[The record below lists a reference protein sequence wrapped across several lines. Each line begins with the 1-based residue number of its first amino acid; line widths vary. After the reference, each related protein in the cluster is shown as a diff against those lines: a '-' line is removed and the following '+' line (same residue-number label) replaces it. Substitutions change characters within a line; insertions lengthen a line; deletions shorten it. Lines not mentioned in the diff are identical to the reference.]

1 MNREGTMEKITEK
14 NILSKIT
21 EIYIIVMVMIFPLCI
36 DSTGFFRILEAKYS
50 YFLIINVIYISA
62 IIITILY
69 YLLFKK
75 TNIFKEI
82 KFHKIQWAVVG
93 FLIINIIS
101 TFLSPFFKEY
111 NLFVGVGRAEGLISI
126 TLYCLSFLNITMF
139 GEFKK
144 RYIQYFSIGSIMV
157 SSIAILQYIGF
168 NPFNMYQDG
177 IGTHNVSFI
186 GTIGNIAFVSA
197 FYCMY
202 LTISMASFVFIEND
216 KTYRKIIH
224 LLSIYMGF
232 FIFEV
237 LDVLGGA
244 VAFSVTLVLTI
255 PFIIT
260 NSKRLSRLLVVGA
273 MILLGYLTNIVVN
286 PVYYYDIGKLNLD
299 FQINGIAIALFIVIV
314 MFIGLAY
321 ILKDRKF
328 DLSKNKKII
337 KIFYISLILCVIIG
351 VVAIYFINFTDGF
364 LYEIHEILHGNLD
377 DDFGTYRIFLW
388 KRSISL
394 VKDYPIIRNRTRYF
408 CNKVYG

>member
-1 MNREGTMEKITEK
+1 MEKIKEK
-14 NILSKIT
+14 NILAKIT
-21 EIYIIVMVMIFPLCI
+21 EVYIIVMVMLFPLLV

-50 YFLIINVIYISA
+50 YFLIINTIYISVLF
-62 IIITILY
+62 IMILY
-69 YLLFKK
+69 YWFFKN

-82 KFHKIQWAVVG
+82 KLHRIQWAVIV

-101 TFLSPFFKEY
+101 TILSPFFKEY

-126 TLYCLSFLNITMF
+126 ALYCLSFLNITMF

-144 RYIQYFSIGSIMV
+144 RYNVYFSVASIMV

-168 NPFNMYQDG
+168 NPFNMYQNG

-197 FYCMY
+197 FYCIY
-202 LTISMASFVFIEND
+202 LTISMASYVFVEEEKKYI
-216 KTYRKIIH
+216 KIIY

-244 VAFSVTLVLTI
+244 VAFCGTLVLTI

-260 NSKRLSRLLVVGA
+260 NSKRLSRLLIVGT
-273 MILLGYLTNIVVN
+273 MILLGYLTNIIVN
-286 PVYYYDIGKLNLD
+286 PVYYYDIGKLKLD
-299 FQINGIAIALFIVIV
+299 FQINEIAIALLAVIVI
-314 MFIGLAY
+314 FIGLAHV
-321 ILKDRKF
+321 LKNREF
-328 DLSKNKKII
+328 DISKNKKVI
-337 KIFYISLILCVIIG
+337 KLFYLALVLCVVIG
-351 VVAIYFINFTDGF
+351 VATIYFVNFSDGF
-364 LYEIHEILHGNLD
+364 LYEIHEILHGNFD

-388 KRSISL
+388 RRSLSL
-394 VKDYPIIRNRTRYF
+394 VKDYPIIRNRFRYI
-408 CNKVYG
+408 CNKIYG

>member
-1 MNREGTMEKITEK
+1 MEKIKEK

-21 EIYIIVMVMIFPLCI
+21 EIYIIVMVMIFPLCV

-50 YFLIINVIYISA
+50 YFLIINTIYISA

-101 TFLSPFFKEY
+101 TFLSPFFKDY
-111 NLFVGVGRAEGLISI
+111 NLFVGVGRAQGLISI

-144 RYIQYFSIGSIMV
+144 RYIQYFSVASIMV

-197 FYCMY
+197 FYCIY
-202 LTISMASFVFIEND
+202 LTISMASFVFMEND

-244 VAFSVTLVLTI
+244 VAFCGTLVLAI

-299 FQINGIAIALFIVIV
+299 FQINGIAIALFIVTAL
-314 MFIGLAY
+314 FIGLAY
-321 ILKDRKF
+321 ILKGREF

-337 KIFYISLILCVIIG
+337 KIFYLSLILCVIIG

-394 VKDYPIIRNRTRYF
+394 VKDYPIIRNWTRYL

>member
-1 MNREGTMEKITEK
+1 MEKIKEK

-21 EIYIIVMVMIFPLCI
+21 EIYIIVMVMIFPLCV

-50 YFLIINVIYISA
+50 YFLIINTIYISA

-75 TNIFKEI
+75 TNIFNEI

-101 TFLSPFFKEY
+101 TFLSPFFKDY

-144 RYIQYFSIGSIMV
+144 RYIQYFSIASIMV

-197 FYCMY
+197 FYCIY
-202 LTISMASFVFIEND
+202 LTISMASFVFMEND

-244 VAFSVTLVLTI
+244 VAFCGTLVLII

-299 FQINGIAIALFIVIV
+299 FQINGIAIALFIVTAL
-314 MFIGLAY
+314 FIGLAY
-321 ILKDRKF
+321 ILKGREF

-337 KIFYISLILCVIIG
+337 KIFYLSLILCVIIG

-377 DDFGTYRIFLW
+377 DDFGTYRLFLW

-394 VKDYPIIRNRTRYF
+394 VKDYPIIRNWTRYL